1 MVKQVRVTPPS
12 VPVDDEGAAAADAT
26 AAANSA
32 IREETRSEDPRLS
45 RCLSSALTLTPPRPR
60 IGAYPVGEAVA
71 HAVEVVRR
79 NRRPLGHGAVRGG
92 GGHAVAVADDRPL
105 VLRHVVDREL
115 QRDGAE
121 GTEEK

>member
-1 MVKQVRVTPPS
+1 MKEPQPQMQQQQQTAPS
-12 VPVDDEGAAAADAT
+12 ARKPVQ
-26 AAANSA
+26 
-32 IREETRSEDPRLS
+32 RTRGS

-92 GGHAVAVADDRPL
+92 GRHAVAVADDRPL

>member
-1 MVKQVRVTPPS
+1 MRASFVKVRK
-12 VPVDDEGAAAADAT
+12 AAKSLTVLKADAL
-26 AAANSA
+26 AALQEFKFL
-32 IREETRSEDPRLS
+32 RKS
-45 RCLSSALTLTPPRPR
+45 RQQGTSF
-60 IGAYPVGEAVA
+60 VA